1 MALANTGQRKRLIIA
16 RSLLKHGLDDR
27 QSQAFMVSQAVF
39 IVSITARW

>member
-16 RSLLKHGLDDR
+16 RSLLKYVLDDR
-27 QSQAFMVSQAVF
+27 QNQAFVVSQSVF